1 MTQNEYG
8 GEEKG
13 ETMGLSRGLTSNVRP
28 KGCEKRIPN
37 SGLRTYT
44 QPRPSLMNV
53 TLHDMRERALL
64 CYLEKD
70 RSDVTPIELVA
81 ALPCRRTCRRIDR
94 NDRNEKERERIASG
108 G

>member
-37 SGLRTYT
+37 SRLRTYT

-70 RSDVTPIELVA
+70 RSDVAPIALVV
-81 ALPCRRTCRRIDR
+81 ALRSV
-94 NDRNEKERERIASG
+94 EKLVVGSIETTKMKKRGKE
-108 G
+108 